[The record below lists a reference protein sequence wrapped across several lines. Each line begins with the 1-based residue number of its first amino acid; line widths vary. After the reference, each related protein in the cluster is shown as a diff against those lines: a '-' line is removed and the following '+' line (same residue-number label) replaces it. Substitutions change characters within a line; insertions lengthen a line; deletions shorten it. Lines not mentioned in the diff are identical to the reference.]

1 MKRSIKKTVQ
11 YLRRFIGKE
20 IIRTKP
26 ARFHFKDPKGLVK
39 KMDLFLACLDGFRST
54 TEDFCYTDEFQILI
68 GFTPDGRMIIRSS
81 RGGSEHTL
89 PIEFTDR
96 NWIPMGRAL
105 RARHNTLNEYRGR
118 MIKRI
123 KPIFYTNY
131 VNRSFMDE
139 PVQLISASPYHVIVF
154 ETFYC
159 NGSTLI
165 LGPQHANPEDW
176 VVVGDWW
183 NFIEGWILF

>member
-1 MKRSIKKTVQ
+1 MMKKSIKKTVR
-11 YLRRFIGKE
+11 YLSRFIGRWL
-20 IIRTKP
+20 IRTKP
-26 ARFHFKDPKGLVK
+26 TYYPYKDPEG
-39 KMDLFLACLDGFRST
+39 SI
-54 TEDFCYTDEFQILI
+54 EDFSYTDEFQILI

-89 PIEFTDR
+89 PIKFTDR

-123 KPIFYTNY
+123 NPAFYPDTNY
-131 VNRSFMDE
+131 VNRSFMDK
-139 PVQLISASPYHVIVF
+139 PVRLISASPYHVIVF

-176 VVVGDWW
+176 VVVGD
-183 NFIEGWILF
+183 

>member
-176 VVVGDWW
+176 VVVGD
-183 NFIEGWILF
+183 